1 MHFSKESIKMTEM
14 WLWCKI
20 LNFIIDADEIVF
32 WAWIIKMGFCK
43 IVTLCS
49 ARQQLKLWGSR
60 RKGKRGFT
68 LWISEKFPKL
78 QRWKTSKKIRDLVL
92 KKTAVLLDFVQMRGG
107 KGPAQF
113 FVTFSRGAFFVSK
126 GAYFFQIIWT

>member
-1 MHFSKESIKMTEM
+1 MHISKESIKMTEM

-49 ARQQLKLWGSR
+49 ARQQLKSGEAGEKA
-60 RKGKRGFT
+60 KGALLFEFQTNFQSCKDEKPQKRLGTFS
-68 LWISEKFPKL
+68 W
-78 QRWKTSKKIRDLVL
+78 
-92 KKTAVLLDFVQMRGG
+92 KKTAVLLDFV
-107 KGPAQF
+107 
-113 FVTFSRGAFFVSK
+113 
-126 GAYFFQIIWT
+126 